1 MKISELLAKLDG
13 NEATKALATELRGD
27 LGAVLE
33 LDTKALAA
41 AVARADTAETQVK
54 ELSASVRDL
63 DAKAKGADDLR
74 KKVEGFEAEKREGII
89 GAAFA
94 KAAKEHG
101 VPEAAHATA
110 RKLFDFSKVQV
121 NEKGEVSG
129 LTKESF
135 EALKKE
141 HPILAAETGSAGK
154 DATAA
159 AATQT
164 IPALPPAGSGNA
176 AAAQIPKVE
185 GPVGLFMQANRS

>member
-135 EALKKE
+135 EALKKD
-141 HPILAAETGSAGK
+141 HPILAVQASTKGG
-154 DATAA
+154 DQAA
-159 AATQT
+159 AATQA
-164 IPALPPAGSGNA
+164 IPALPPAGSGSA
-176 AAAQIPKVE
+176 AAAPAPKV
-185 GPVGLFMQANRS
+185 GGAVGLFMQANRP